1 MTGRTFEQVAARYAT
16 HPELT
21 GVAVVD
27 PNTVGT
33 AKDALL
39 HLAARMGQPEDV
51 RDLIRLGG
59 RIDLPGDRGFTP
71 LHYAAAAG
79 HASVVAVLLELG
91 ANLDAKNEWDQTALE
106 VAMLA
111 DQVHLFELL

>member
-1 MTGRTFEQVAARYAT
+1 MARTFEQVAARYAT
-16 HPELT
+16 HPELA
-21 GVAVVD
+21 GVALAD
-27 PNTVGT
+27 PNTVGS

-39 HLAARMGQPEDV
+39 HLAARLGQAEDV
-51 RDLIRLGG
+51 RDLVRLGG

-79 HASVVAVLLELG
+79 HASVVAALLALG

>member
-1 MTGRTFEQVAARYAT
+1 MTRTFEQVAARYAS
-16 HPELT
+16 HPELV
-21 GVAVVD
+21 GVVLLD

-33 AKDALL
+33 ARDALL
-39 HLAARMGQPEDV
+39 HLAARMGQARDV
-51 RDLIRLGG
+51 RDLIGLGG

-79 HASVVAVLLELG
+79 HAPVVAVLLELG

-111 DQVHLFELL
+111 DHVHLFELL